1 MSAFVL
7 SAFQFFSSFAVLDS
21 SNDICFLVHLKDN
34 YGDHGIVAFICLK
47 KINSKYLFIDTFLMS
62 CRILGRHLES
72 WILNEIKKV
81 AVKKNVNFIVA
92 EYIPT
97 KRNEVAKRFILKN
110 DFKKIS
116 KLKLN
121 NYNMFFKK
129 ISSENTDSDF
139 YILKKDSVIP
149 NLEIY
154 EESRK

>member
-1 MSAFVL
+1 
-7 SAFQFFSSFAVLDS
+7 
-21 SNDICFLVHLKDN
+21 
-34 YGDHGIVAFICLK
+34 
-47 KINSKYLFIDTFLMS
+47 MS

-81 AVKKNVNFIVA
+81 AAKKNVNFIIT

-110 DFKKIS
+110 NFKKIS

-121 NYNMFFKK
+121 SYNMFFKK
-129 ISSENTDSDF
+129 ISHENANSDF
-139 YILKKDSVIP
+139 YILTKDSVIP

-154 EESRK
+154 EKSKK